1 MSDNSSKTQQQ
12 RCCLGLL
19 YYSQALQ
26 AEGQKPVCV
35 GVSHAPTER
44 IKLEDNK
51 LLREQHGFKF
61 VCVGNSLYEPPT
73 GQGSSSNKANGQ
85 MQTLPY
91 CEGLEVIIGTNVEA
105 AAAEAA
111 AATGRS
117 GQPVPEDWGT
127 LISTMFGGEESTVG
141 RGVARFNKIAARN
154 WDRMKL
160 TANQA
165 YSTAVKPL
173 MDRLSGDQQQ

>member
-1 MSDNSSKTQQQ
+1 MSDISSKTPQQ

-26 AEGQKPVCV
+26 AEGRKPVCAC
-35 GVSHAPTER
+35 VSHVPAER

-61 VCVGNSLYEPPT
+61 VCLGNSLYEPPT
-73 GQGSSSNKANGQ
+73 SQGSSSNKANGQ

-111 AATGRS
+111 AAGKS
-117 GQPVPEDWGT
+117 GQSVPEDWGT
-127 LISTMFGGEESTVG
+127 LISSMFGGEESTVG

-154 WDRMKL
+154 WDRMKA